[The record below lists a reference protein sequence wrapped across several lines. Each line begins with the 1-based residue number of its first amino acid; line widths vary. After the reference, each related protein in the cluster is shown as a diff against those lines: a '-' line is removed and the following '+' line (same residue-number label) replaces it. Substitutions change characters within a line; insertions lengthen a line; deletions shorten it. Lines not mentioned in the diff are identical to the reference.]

1 MGNKRKIKKRQIKIW
16 KNEKIDIKK
25 LEKKAKKEK
34 RKKYK
39 KEIKEIKI
47 KAEEKV
53 SDLNR
58 KKRMRNAILIYTMI
72 FGALIF
78 RIGWLQFVMGAELHS
93 MAYIQQTLDRSVN
106 PRRGTIYDAT
116 GENILAISST
126 VETVTVN
133 PTNISKENK
142 EKVAKALSDIFNLD
156 YDSTLKRV
164 SKRSSIETIVKKVDK
179 EKADELRTW
188 LVDNNITAGINID
201 EDTKRYYPNNSLAS
215 QVIGFCGSDNQ
226 GLDGIEVIY
235 EKELKGEKGK
245 INKVID
251 AKGGEIS
258 KEGENYVE
266 AVDGNDLV
274 LSIDAIVQGIAE
286 KYLTE
291 ACIDNKCT
299 DGGNIII
306 MNPQTG
312 DILAMAGYP
321 NYNLNQPYEPNTEEL
336 KSSWSTLSQGDKT
349 KALQQMW
356 RNKAVSNTYEPGST
370 FKLIT
375 TSAALEE
382 GLASVDKEGE
392 FCCTGGIEI
401 AGVRIKCWRYYRPH
415 GSESLRQA
423 LMNSCNP
430 VFIGLGQKIGVSK
443 YYTYLNK
450 FGLLKRTGIDLPGE
464 AGSIFLKEEKVGPVE
479 LATIAFGQRFEITPL
494 QLITAVSSIANGGTY
509 VKPRIVKKII
519 NSQTGEVTDIPV
531 EKQERVIS
539 KETAKNVLSMMQS
552 VVEEGTGRNAQ
563 VEGYNIGGKTGTSED
578 GVNTNKYV
586 TSFMGVGPTTNPEV
600 VILVTL
606 YNPTGEGGHQGGAVA
621 APIGGKVLAEVLPYL
636 EAQKDNIKEENI
648 KKDIEVPNIE
658 GLTIDEA
665 KKRLKEVNLN
675 ISIEDME
682 EKEGTEIIT
691 QQLPKAGIKVKEGVA
706 IIAYN

>member
-16 KNEKIDIKK
+16 KNEKINIKK
-25 LEKKAKKEK
+25 LEKKSKKEK

-39 KEIKEIKI
+39 QEIKEIKI

-356 RNKAVSNTYEPGST
+356 RNKAVSDTYEPGST

-430 VFIGLGQKIGVSK
+430 VFIGLGQRIGVSK

-539 KETAKNVLSMMQS
+539 EETAKNVLSMMQS
-552 VVEEGTGRNAQ
+552 VVEEETGRNAQ